1 MTSIVTRL
9 DHSPISEVP
18 QPITL
23 NPSPF
28 FPMTSPITLNHQVL
42 KDSLEMVSQLNKD
55 TNWKQSN
62 ATYDLGDFV
71 RCCIGAHI
79 AKHFNVQNI
88 HCDNDVAML
97 FSDEEYFFKDGIDH
111 LCEQIGTSQTT
122 LEYLLYICGAPFG
135 PFSGKEWY
143 EEPQKVWERMMSIE
157 KVINEE
163 ALHDLCVDYWNKGE
177 EKSHLS
183 IIVHREEFKNI
194 LEFNS

>member
-23 NPSPF
+23 N
-28 FPMTSPITLNHQVL
+28 HQVL
-42 KDSLEMVSQLNKD
+42 KDSLEMVSQLKND
-55 TNWKQSN
+55 SNWDQST
-62 ATYDLGDFV
+62 ATYDLNHFSP
-71 RCCIGAHI
+71 CCIGSHI
-79 AKHFNVQNI
+79 AKHFDVQTS
-88 HCDNDVAML
+88 HCGNDDDL
-97 FSDEEYFFKDGIDH
+97 QFSDHEYFFKDGIDH

-122 LEYLLYICGAPFG
+122 LEYLLYICGAPLG
-135 PFSGKEWY
+135 PFSGKEWN
-143 EEPQKVWERMMSIE
+143 EEPQKVWKNMLSIE

-163 ALHDLCVDYWNKGE
+163 ALHDLCDDYWNKGE

-183 IIVHREEFKNI
+183 IIEHREKFKNI